1 MAFRKGTILKTTF
14 EEYKITKQI
23 GAGGA
28 GEVYE
33 VTDVDGDSYAIKV
46 LDSEKASGSK
56 LKRFKNEIHFCSSN
70 KHPNIIQIIGTG
82 RTSGGVPFYVM
93 PLYAGTL
100 RSVIH
105 GKVPPEELLRLFGQ
119 ILDGVESAHLQGVW
133 HRDLKPENVLWSEQG
148 RLVVADFGI
157 AHFEEEFLLTAVETK
172 PGERLANFAYAAP
185 EQRVKGKVINEKA
198 DIYSLG
204 LILNEI
210 FTHEVPFGTG
220 YRKIAEIAPQ
230 FSYLDGSVET
240 MLSHDA
246 TVRPSI
252 AELKRDLI
260 ARGNASISVQRLNA
274 LKTKVIPES
283 DVDDPFITNPIS
295 IQSVDFENDLLH
307 FKLSERPSPQWIA
320 AFQRPQHYS
329 SSRGPGPDYYSF
341 HQNVASVRFEGGDA
355 QVITNSAKEFVDRA
369 NERYRQEAENAHRQ
383 RIQNINNERKRAIE
397 AEERRQ
403 EILAS
408 VRL

>member
-1 MAFRKGTILKTTF
+1 MTFRKGTILKTTF
-14 EEYKITKQI
+14 EEYQITKQI

-28 GEVYE
+28 GKVYA
-33 VTDVDGDSYAIKV
+33 VTDIGGDRYAIKV
-46 LDSEKASGSK
+46 LDGEKASGSK
-56 LKRFKNEIHFCSSN
+56 LKRFKNEINFCSSN
-70 KHPNIIQIIGTG
+70 KHPNIIQILGTG
-82 RTSGGVPFYVM
+82 RTSGGIPFYVM
-93 PLYAGTL
+93 PLYDGTL
-100 RSVIH
+100 RSVID
-105 GKVPPEELLRLFGQ
+105 GDLPPEELVRLFGQ
-119 ILDGVESAHLQGVW
+119 ILDGVEAAHLQGIW

-157 AHFEEEFLLTAVETK
+157 AHFEEDALLTAVETK
-172 PGERLANFAYAAP
+172 PGDRLANFVYAAP
-185 EQRVKGKVINEKA
+185 EQRVKGKDIDEKA
-198 DIYSLG
+198 DVYSLG
-204 LILNEI
+204 LILNEM
-210 FTHEVPFGTG
+210 FTHEVPFGAR

-240 MLSHDA
+240 MLDRDA

-274 LKTKVIPES
+274 LKTQVISES
-283 DVDDPFITNPIS
+283 EVDDPFITNPIS

-307 FKLSERPSPQWIA
+307 FKLTARPSSQWIA
-320 AFQRPQHYS
+320 AFQRPQYYS

-355 QVITNSAKEFVDRA
+355 QVITNSAREFVDRA
-369 NERYRQEAENAHRQ
+369 NERYRQDVENAHRE

-403 EILAS
+403 QILAS
-408 VRL
+408 VKL